1 MANPK
6 CWGGD
11 RKGKWWSCCQGR
23 LLEEVVHKVHQDL
36 SKVGSRKSMQQAEVV
51 KGGDLRLLL
60 SLDLVFLL
68 QLCLSLRHT
77 CEQRPW

>member
-1 MANPK
+1 
-6 CWGGD
+6 
-11 RKGKWWSCCQGR
+11 
-23 LLEEVVHKVHQDL
+23 
-36 SKVGSRKSMQQAEVV
+36 VV